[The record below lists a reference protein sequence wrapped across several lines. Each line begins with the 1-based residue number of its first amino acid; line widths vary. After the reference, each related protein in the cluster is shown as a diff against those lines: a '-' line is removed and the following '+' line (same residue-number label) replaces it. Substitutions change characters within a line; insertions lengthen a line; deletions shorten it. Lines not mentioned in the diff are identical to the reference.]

1 MISCLCGKWNTGLFE
16 KLNYCSSSIKR
27 EVVTNGFSDSTSPI
41 SVFFTAIAG
50 VSLGPEGVLTEFKK
64 GDLLDSSFLIVYTQD
79 EQMGGLIFKHFLKL
93 H

>member
-1 MISCLCGKWNTGLFE
+1 MVFQTALRPYLFF
-16 KLNYCSSSIKR
+16 L
-27 EVVTNGFSDSTSPI
+27 
-41 SVFFTAIAG
+41 TAIAG